1 MAWIKLN
8 PLTRRRFARFRKIK
22 RGYYSFLIL
31 AAAIVLSIFA
41 PYLAESRA
49 VMVVYQGKL
58 FFPTFEFL
66 DMGTFGQT
74 PPPGWSTADLETDYL
89 RLKNEW
95 QAERYYYG
103 KESREAGGDAQKLA
117 ALDKKYPNRNS
128 VVVMPLIPWDPYQND
143 FWYNEILRDIQP
155 LLDAGRGDKAERLA
169 RRGHLAELA
178 EAISEHA
185 IPGILADP
193 RGSVTRRPGGVAPG
207 GTVSSLCGLGTDPPT
222 APRSNTG

>member
-89 RLKNEW
+89 RLKHEW

-103 KESREAGGDAQKLA
+103 KESKQAGGDAQSLA
-117 ALDKKYPNRNS
+117 GS
-128 VVVMPLIPWDPYQND
+128 
-143 FWYNEILRDIQP
+143 
-155 LLDAGRGDKAERLA
+155 LLA
-169 RRGHLAELA
+169 
-178 EAISEHA
+178 
-185 IPGILADP
+185 
-193 RGSVTRRPGGVAPG
+193 
-207 GTVSSLCGLGTDPPT
+207 
-222 APRSNTG
+222 